1 MTQTTPVD
9 VVVVGAGPVGIAC
22 AIEAQRRG
30 LTARIIEKGAVVNSL
45 TGYPT
50 NMRFFS
56 TPELLEIGEH
66 PFPSRGYKPL
76 REDAIDYYRRVLQR
90 EALDVRLY
98 ERVTDVG
105 GEAGRFTVRTQA
117 ETQSGE
123 GRQHLARFVVVAT
136 GFFDKYVPLNVP
148 GEDLPHVHH
157 YYREPYRWALRNV
170 VVVGAKNSAA
180 IAALD
185 CHRNGANVTM
195 LIRGGCVSNS
205 VKYWIKPDLE
215 NRIREGQIRAYFN
228 TRVQSID
235 GQHVHFDGPD
245 GAGKV
250 SADAVLALTGYRP
263 DYAFLRQAGIDV
275 SDDDAATPLHD
286 ERTFETNRAGIYL
299 AGTVCGG
306 NNTSRWFIENGRH
319 HAKQIAAHIASRGER

>member
-1 MTQTTPVD
+1 MTHDTGVD
-9 VVVVGAGPVGIAC
+9 VLVVGAGPVGIAC
-22 AIEAQRRG
+22 AIEVQRLG
-30 LTARIIEKGAVVNSL
+30 LTARIVEKGAVVNSL

-56 TPELLEIGEH
+56 TPELLEIGDH
-66 PFPSRGYKPL
+66 PFPSSGYKPL

-90 EALDVRLY
+90 EAIDVHLF
-98 ERVTDVG
+98 ERVADIA
-105 GEAGRFTVRTQA
+105 GEAGRFSIRTQPHA
-117 ETQSGE
+117 RPDANRWHT
-123 GRQHLARFVVVAT
+123 ARFVVVAT
-136 GFFDKYVPLNVP
+136 GFFDQYVPLAVP

-157 YYREPYRWALRNV
+157 YYREPYRWSLRNV

-195 LIRGGCVSNS
+195 LIRGSHVSDS

-215 NRIREGQIRAYFN
+215 NRIREGQIRAFFN
-228 TRVQSID
+228 TRVSSID
-235 GQHVHFDGPD
+235 GDHVHFENPAGV
-245 GAGKV
+245 GKV
-250 SADAVLALTGYRP
+250 AADAVLALTGYRP
-263 DYAFLRQAGIDV
+263 DYAFLTQVGIDV
-275 SDDDAATPLHD
+275 SDDAAATPVHD
-286 ERTFETNRAGIYL
+286 ARTFETNRNGVYL